1 MGVPAKV
8 AGSLVVISTA
18 VWEEFFSAAVA
29 TTTAIAGDQLRLNI
43 PTLLQPQTPYH
54 LG

>member
-8 AGSLVVISTA
+8 AGSSVVKSTA

-29 TTTAIAGDQLRLNI
+29 TMAIAGDQLRLNI
-43 PTLLQPQTPYH
+43 PTLLQPQIPYH